1 MVSRTNAKR
10 PRAKPASA
18 KRAKAKRVKAKRV
31 KAKRAG
37 PRYLTAE
44 KTVRR
49 FVERINAHDLDGI
62 VDMLAQDH
70 RFVDSLGMVFD
81 GRDMMRTGWGGYLR
95 MVPDYAID
103 VERVFVDGSE
113 VVVLGTAR
121 GTYTRDGTLRD
132 SDAWKTPGGWMAR
145 VRRGEIIEWRVYAD
159 NEPIRRRMREGQG

>member
-10 PRAKPASA
+10 PRSKQTGA
-18 KRAKAKRVKAKRV
+18 KRPKPKHAKAKRPSA
-31 KAKRAG
+31 
-37 PRYLTAE
+37 RYLTAE

-49 FVERINAHDLDGI
+49 FIERINAHDLDGI
-62 VDMLAQDH
+62 VDMLAEDH

-95 MVPDYAID
+95 MVPDYAIE
-103 VERVFVDGSE
+103 VEKVFADGAE

-145 VRRGEIIEWRVYAD
+145 VRRGEIVEWRVYAD
-159 NEPIRRRMREGQG
+159 NEPIRRRMREGPG